1 VSLPGSVRG
10 GGAAIPLAIPSSGP
24 LFEGHFPGRP
34 ILPGIAL
41 LDLALR
47 SLPAAPGGTGLLG
60 IDRLRLRR
68 LVLPGDRLAL
78 EAAPAGPDGGLRLAV
93 RRGEDLVADGVVSRG
108 DLPAGAEPEKRP
120 VAGQAP
126 ARAAAP
132 AAAPSGVPDLDLLLP
147 HRPPMRFVET
157 IEAEAE
163 EGLACTARVP
173 GASPF
178 AREGDVPAL
187 VAIEMAAQAAAVF
200 EALRR
205 RRACSGDGAGAGP
218 RVGYL
223 VGASGV
229 RFFTAGIPAGAGCR
243 VAIRLAGLAG
253 PLSTYAFTVDRGGVP
268 AADGTVSTWLTA
280 TDA

>member
-1 VSLPGSVRG
+1 MSPAGAARG
-10 GGAAIPLAIPSSGP
+10 GTVGIPLAIPSSGP

-47 SLPAAPGGTGLLG
+47 SLPAAPAGADLCG

-78 EAAPAGPDGGLRLAV
+78 AASPAGPDGGLRLEL
-93 RRGEDLVADGVVSRG
+93 RRGEELVADAVVSRG
-108 DLPAGAEPEKRP
+108 DVPGHAAEPEAP
-120 VAGQAP
+120 AAGHASAP

-132 AAAPSGVPDLDLLLP
+132 AGVPDLDLLLP
-147 HRPPMRFVET
+147 HRPPMRFVEAV
-157 IEAEAE
+157 EADAE
-163 EGLACTARVP
+163 DGLACTARVP

-178 AREGDVPAL
+178 AREGEAPAL
-187 VAIEMAAQAAAVF
+187 VAIEMAAQAAAMF

-205 RRACSGDGAGAGP
+205 MRAAAGAGP
-218 RVGYL
+218 GAGPRIGYL

-229 RFFTAGIPAGAGCR
+229 RFFTAGLPAGAGCR
-243 VAIRLAGLAG
+243 VAIRLTGLAG
-253 PLSTYAFTVDRGGVP
+253 PLSTYAFAVDRGGVP
-268 AADGTVSTWLTA
+268 AAAGTVSTWITA